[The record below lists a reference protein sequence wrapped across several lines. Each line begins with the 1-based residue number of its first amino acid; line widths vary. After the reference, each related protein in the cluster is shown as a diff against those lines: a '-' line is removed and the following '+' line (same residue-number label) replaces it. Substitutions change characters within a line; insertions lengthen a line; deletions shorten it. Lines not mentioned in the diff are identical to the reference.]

1 MEDRTPLFDK
11 IFFEDIPCNL
21 CGNDDAGIDILYE
34 ADAEKIPRTTERFRE
49 IYSSASTDVFYERVV
64 RCKRCG
70 LIYISPQPRR
80 ELIING
86 YASAE
91 DEQYVSQ
98 EKGRLIT
105 FKNCLK
111 TVRQLS
117 PTGRLLD
124 IGAAS
129 GIFVK
134 AAKDAGY
141 DAYGVEPSMW
151 MSNFAKERYGVT
163 VFPGVLEDAKFDDNS
178 FDVIT
183 MWDVLEHVPDPMS
196 TLKEVKRILKPGGFL
211 VVNYPRINDV
221 LGKIFGR
228 KWWFLLSVHLFYFTP
243 ETLSAYMERLGFEKK
258 IHKPHFQRLS
268 YDYLVG
274 RLNVYSRFLANIAK
288 LPYIIPGFK
297 NLLIPYFA
305 SQYLLASRK
314 RK

>member
-1 MEDRTPLFDK
+1 MGNKNSLFDK
-11 IFFEDIPCNL
+11 IFFEAVPCNL
-21 CGNDDAGIDILYE
+21 CGNDYAGVDILYE
-34 ADAEKIPRTTERFRE
+34 ADAEKIPKAAEGFKK
-49 IYSSASTDVFYERVV
+49 IYSSSSSDVFYERLV

-70 LIYISPQPRR
+70 LIYISPQPGRD
-80 ELIING
+80 LIING

-98 EKGRLIT
+98 EKGRLLT
-105 FKNCLK
+105 FRNCLK

-117 PTGRLLD
+117 PRGRLLD

-134 AAKDAGY
+134 IAKDAGY
-141 DAYGVEPSMW
+141 EAYGVEPSMW
-151 MSNFAKERYGVT
+151 MSNFAKERYGIT
-163 VFPGVLEDAKFDDNS
+163 VFPGVVEDAKFDDNS

-183 MWDVLEHVPDPMS
+183 MWDVLEHVPDPMG

-211 VVNYPRINDV
+211 IVNYPCIDDP
-221 LGKIFGR
+221 LAKIFGR

-243 ETLSAYMERLGFEKK
+243 ATLSAYMERLGFERK

-274 RLNVYSRFLANIAK
+274 RLSVYSGFLANIAK
-288 LPYIIPGFK
+288 IPYIIPGFK
-297 NLLIPYFA
+297 KILIPYFA
-305 SQYLLASRK
+305 SQYLMISKK
-314 RK
+314 R